1 MHFLKSARLLLKIHR
16 LFSQNKIKL
25 IKTILFFDRLIQFF
39 DIWYDFG
46 EKGIIK
52 NVGKLQNFFIFLVKL
67 KLDSIEKKMFSVGNS
82 LYIR

>member
-67 KLDSIEKKMFSVGNS
+67 KLDSIEKKCSQ
-82 LYIR
+82 